1 MDSLDIW
8 STHAM
13 AFLLTIAIG
22 TTLLFALP
30 IAFRRYVADAQKL
43 ISFAVCINAFVLAL
57 TGAAPAVAGE
67 TVDWPVH
74 GHDLGAQRYVAL
86 DEIRRDN
93 VAQLASTWTW
103 RSGVSAS
110 FQATPIVVD
119 GVMYL
124 SLPYSHVAA
133 LDGRSGRPLW
143 RYEHHRRPG
152 DLCCGPANRGVAVK
166 DGRVFVGTVDARLVA
181 LDARTGKPLWDVA
194 VTGFGADVPTERMTQ
209 LPPEDALSKGEDRG
223 STGVGI
229 VMAPQVF
236 GNLVIVGI
244 TGVGYG
250 LHPGNASVG
259 IPGQYGRP
267 GLLAAFDAA
276 TGRRVWE
283 FEVTAPGWEGD
294 YPARTADGLD
304 LGRDIAAER
313 AAAPAF
319 ADAWRYGGGSLWATP
334 TVDAQRGLIFFG
346 TGNPSPKMVD
356 ASRPG
361 DNLYTSSLVALDVRT
376 GKRVWHHQ
384 QIPHDRWG
392 YDVAS
397 PAVLFDLQRDGETIP
412 AVAQPS
418 KLGWVYVHD
427 RRDGRLIYRSAAFVP
442 QHNLFAAPTPEGVV
456 IAPGI
461 TGGASW
467 SPSALDPAQQLL
479 LVPAINIPT
488 RYSAR
493 EGKGADGTTFRYVV
507 SELQDTRGGSLTAI
521 DLSNDGKIRWQLSMD
536 EPMVGGVLA
545 TAGGLLFSGAGH
557 NTFAA
562 FDSASGKRLWEY
574 RGTAGVDAPPI
585 SYAIDGRQYVAVA
598 AGGNALFGFAQ
609 GDAVHVFA
617 LPQENKGE

>member
-1 MDSLDIW
+1 MKSLDSW
-8 STHAM
+8 CPLAG
-13 AFLLTIAIG
+13 AFLLT
-22 TTLLFALP
+22 L
-30 IAFRRYVADAQKL
+30 
-43 ISFAVCINAFVLAL
+43 AV
-57 TGAAPAVAGE
+57 GATSARAGE
-67 TVDWPVH
+67 TADWPVH
-74 GHDLGAQRYVAL
+74 GHDLGGQRFVAL
-86 DEIRRDN
+86 DQIGRAN
-93 VAQLASTWTW
+93 VAQLAPAWTW
-103 RSGVSAS
+103 RSGVTAS

-133 LDGRSGRPLW
+133 LDGRTGRPLW
-143 RYEHHRRPG
+143 RYEHRRQPG
-152 DLCCGPANRGVAVK
+152 NLCCGPANRGVAVK
-166 DGRVFVGTVDARLVA
+166 DGRVFVGTVDAHLVA
-181 LDARTGKPLWDVA
+181 LDSRSGQPLWDVA
-194 VTGFGADVPTERMTQ
+194 VARFGAEVPTETMAQ
-209 LPPEDALSKGEDRG
+209 LPAEDALAKGEDKG

-236 GNLVIVGI
+236 GDLVIVGI

-283 FEVTAPGWEGD
+283 FEVTGPGWEGD
-294 YPARTADGLD
+294 FPARTADGLD

-313 AAAPAF
+313 AAAPAH

-334 TVDAQRGLIFFG
+334 TVDAARGLIFFG

-356 ASRPG
+356 GTRPG
-361 DNLYTSSLVALDVRT
+361 DNLYTSSLVALDART
-376 GKRVWHHQ
+376 GQRVWHHQ

-427 RRDGRLIYRSAAFVP
+427 RRDGRLLYRSAPFVP
-442 QHNLFAAPTPEGVV
+442 QRNLFATPTPEGTVV
-456 IAPGI
+456 APGI
-461 TGGASW
+461 AGGASW
-467 SPSALDPAQQLL
+467 SPAALDPTQNLL
-479 LVPAINIPT
+479 MVPAINIPT

-493 EGKGADGTTFRYVV
+493 DGKGADGTSFRYVV
-507 SELQDTRGGSLTAI
+507 SELQAERGGTLTAI
-521 DLSNDGKIRWQLSMD
+521 DLADNGKIRWQLAID
-536 EPMVGGVLA
+536 EPMIGGVLA

-562 FDSASGKRLWEY
+562 FDSANGQRLWEY
-574 RGTAGVDAPPI
+574 RCAAGVNAPPI

-598 AGGNALFGFAQ
+598 AGGNALFGLTQ
-609 GDAVHVFA
+609 GDTLQVFA
-617 LPQENKGE
+617 LPQ